1 MGGGPVTQ
9 DAVPEE
15 WRQRPVDPDSS
26 RDLGYH
32 IDDWERVRAR
42 GVDGEKFLYL
52 PDDEELLHEEA
63 FVVVR
68 TEDVCNLENRR

>member
-1 MGGGPVTQ
+1 MTQ
-9 DAVPEE
+9 DAVLEE

-32 IDDWERVRAR
+32 IDDWECVRAQS
-42 GVDGEKFLYL
+42 VDGEKFLYL
-52 PDDEELLHEEA
+52 PDDEEMLHEEA

-68 TEDVCNLENRR
+68 TEDVCNLKNRR